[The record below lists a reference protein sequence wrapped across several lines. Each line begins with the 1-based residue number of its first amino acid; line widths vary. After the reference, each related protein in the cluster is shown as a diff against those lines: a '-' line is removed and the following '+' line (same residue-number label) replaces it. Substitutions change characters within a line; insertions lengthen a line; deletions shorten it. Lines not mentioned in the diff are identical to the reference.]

1 MPDRR
6 MLPILVAEGDEIAA
20 ARDGRAVLDSLDRDR
35 SARVLKDLCMPG
47 VCGLEVLADARRRS
61 AVVLRMEPMAPPR
74 QRDLSE
80 WYLLPL
86 ALEGTSPTG
95 DLP

>member
-35 SARVLKDLCMPG
+35 SARVLMG
-47 VCGLEVLADARRRS
+47 S
-61 AVVLRMEPMAPPR
+61 PR
-74 QRDLSE
+74 QRDLVE
-80 WYLLPL
+80 WTLLPL